1 MYNSE
6 NELHAHRSQPRE
18 RNVESVRIR
27 ETLLPNVS
35 YRIVFRRVGK
45 RAWPSVFGVQPRQS
59 VAHWHQS
66 LSGIHYELPRYIPA
80 KYIYWTLSYRIIHYS
95 SHLDVLSYPYFL
107 YGFIFRLVF
116 PLTWF
121 DFPCRATVPAV
132 YFLPAV
138 NQSIYSTGK
147 LNWIVVSLFLTQQ
160 NCISHRFRPPR
171 PNGWFWS
178 NFFFSHRPDWLLLVS
193 PNSWTNPSC
202 VRVITGKRQDKKK
215 EIPGSLTPGH
225 QLSNWTEVNNKLQ
238 DVACF
243 PARPQSVFYNIYYSV
258 WYIYIYFTMSNDSSP
273 FLIFIIQQKEK

>member
-178 NFFFSHRPDWLLLVS
+178 NFFFPSTWLASFSVS
-193 PNSWTNPSC
+193 KFVDQSIVCASNHWKKTRQKKRNTGESNPRSST
-202 VRVITGKRQDKKK
+202 IQLN
-215 EIPGSLTPGH
+215 GSK
-225 QLSNWTEVNNKLQ
+225 Q
-238 DVACF
+238 
-243 PARPQSVFYNIYYSV
+243 
-258 WYIYIYFTMSNDSSP
+258 
-273 FLIFIIQQKEK
+273 